1 MIQCKC
7 GGKFRVSSRYGA
19 TEDGVLFRRYYKCN
33 KCGMPLTTSEV
44 EVEDYRDMKKKV
56 RELEIKLYAIR
67 KELKNC
73 YENCFGAVG
82 DHADTGA

>member
-1 MIQCKC
+1 MIYCKC
-7 GGKFRVSSRYGA
+7 GGVFHQSSR
-19 TEDGVLFRRYYKCN
+19 CN
-33 KCGMPLTTSEV
+33 V
-44 EVEDYRDMKKKV
+44 AEDYRDMKKKV

-82 DHADTGA
+82 HYAYEGTRV

>member
-1 MIQCKC
+1 MIYCKC
-7 GGKFRVSSRYGA
+7 GGVFHQSSRCNV
-19 TEDGVLFRRYYKCN
+19 TEDGVIQRHYYKCS
-33 KCGMPLTTSEV
+33 KCG
-44 EVEDYRDMKKKV
+44 MKKKV
-56 RELEIKLYAIR
+56 TELEIKLYAVR

>member
-1 MIQCKC
+1 MTYMEAWRLAAPYLPIDTDE
-7 GGKFRVSSRYGA
+7 RREAY
-19 TEDGVLFRRYYKCN
+19 LRYYKCE

-44 EVEDYRDMKKKV
+44 DSQEYRDMKKKV
-56 RELEIKLYAIR
+56 AELEIKLYAVR

-82 DHADTGA
+82 DHAHAGA

>member
-1 MIQCKC
+1 MIYCKC
-7 GGKFRVSSRYGA
+7 GGVFHQSSRCNV
-19 TEDGVLFRRYYKCN
+19 TEDGVIQRHYYKCR

-44 EVEDYRDMKKKV
+44 EVDGYRDMKKRV
-56 RELEIKLYAIR
+56 TELEIKLYAVR